1 MLLAVVN
8 LLLSFTEG
16 ITLWLCIYL
25 FMKHNRR
32 EIFRRR
38 FWYVLGFSAAG
49 IGFYA
54 LTFWM
59 NRIGAVWIPVIFYF
73 CAVPLLGRSLFHK
86 RSWSLLFDVI
96 FSVLLFF
103 GMEIGIFFM
112 NLLFAFY
119 RGRNLLLIVDLIL
132 ALKIML
138 SLVITAVSIRLIG
151 RLQEGRLKGKQTAGM
166 FLLPVFSGVFVVSML
181 RMNMVYGQ
189 LYSNAL
195 LLINLILLVL
205 VNCYFIFLFRYMF
218 QSNQLEQ
225 ELERFQAQNEVQY
238 RYYTELERKYQESRK
253 ILHDMK
259 NHLQA
264 IESLYR
270 EDNASGRGG
279 RYVKDLYHMVNI
291 LGEKYY
297 SSDRMLNIICNDKLS
312 AAGRMGIRVTAQI
325 GDVDFSDL
333 KDMDVTTIFA
343 NLLDNAIEA
352 AQGTEGAF
360 LDIKMQNVHQF
371 RVISIVNAME
381 PGRKKPGHSGIG
393 LENVRRT
400 LEKYHGTIRQETVD
414 GEYRVSVLLPKK
426 EEKEE

>member
-1 MLLAVVN
+1 MLLAVAN
-8 LLLSFTEG
+8 LLLSFAEG
-16 ITLWLCIYL
+16 VVLWLCIYL
-25 FMKHNRR
+25 FMKHNRQ
-32 EIFRRR
+32 EILRKRR
-38 FWYVLGFSAAG
+38 WYVLGFSAAG

-59 NRIGAVWIPVIFYF
+59 NRMGAVWIPVIFYF
-73 CAVPLLGRSLFHK
+73 CAVPLLGWSLFHK

-119 RGRNLLLIVDLIL
+119 SGRNLLLIVDLIL
-132 ALKIML
+132 ALKILL
-138 SLVITAVSIRLIG
+138 SLLITAVSIRLIG
-151 RLQEGRLKGKQTAGM
+151 KLQEGRLKGRQTAGM
-166 FLLPVFSGVFVVSML
+166 LLLPVFSVVFLVSML

-205 VNCYFIFLFRYMF
+205 LNCYFIFLFRYMF
-218 QSNQLEQ
+218 QSNRLEQ

-238 RYYTELERKYQESRK
+238 RYYTELERKYKESRK

-279 RYVKDLYHMVNI
+279 RYVKDLYHMVNV

-381 PGRKKPGHSGIG
+381 PGRKKQGHSGIG

-414 GEYRVSVLLPKK
+414 GEYRVSVLLPEK
-426 EEKEE
+426 EEKKE